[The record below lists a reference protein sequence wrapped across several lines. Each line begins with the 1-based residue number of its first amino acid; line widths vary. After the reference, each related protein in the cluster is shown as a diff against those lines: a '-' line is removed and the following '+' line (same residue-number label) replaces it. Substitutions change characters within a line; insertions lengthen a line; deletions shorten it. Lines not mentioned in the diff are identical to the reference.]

1 MTLPRELLQRLP
13 KTDLHC
19 HLDGSLR
26 IETLIELA
34 RRHAVELPT
43 FDREA
48 LRELV
53 VAGDQVGSLDDY
65 LRAFDITLGVLQEP
79 AALERCA
86 YELAEDAWREN
97 VRYLEVRYSPLLHAR
112 RGLGLDHAIEAVLRG
127 LAAAER
133 DFGIRTGVIL
143 CAIRALAPSSSMALA
158 ELGIAFKRRGVVGLD
173 LAGSEAGFPGEPHRP
188 AFQQARDHNLNCT
201 VHAGEASGPGSV
213 HQALHQLGAHR
224 IGHGTRVIDDPE
236 LLAYVI
242 DHRIPLEVCPSS
254 NIQTG
259 AAASWAS
266 HPVAA
271 FVEAGARVT
280 LNTDSR
286 LISDTTVTDELAR
299 CHRHY
304 GWPLETLKRIV
315 LDGFHSAFLPFH
327 DKAALIAE
335 VTRDLAAIEAPGA
348 AASAPGHPRPAA
360 AHPDSR
366 RPDA

>member
-158 ELGIAFKRRGVVGLD
+158 ELGIAFKRRGVVSL
-173 LAGSEAGFPGEPHRP
+173 
-188 AFQQARDHNLNCT
+188 
-201 VHAGEASGPGSV
+201 
-213 HQALHQLGAHR
+213 
-224 IGHGTRVIDDPE
+224 
-236 LLAYVI
+236 
-242 DHRIPLEVCPSS
+242 
-254 NIQTG
+254 TG
-259 AAASWAS
+259 RRFSKRA
-266 HPVAA
+266 
-271 FVEAGARVT
+271 
-280 LNTDSR
+280 
-286 LISDTTVTDELAR
+286 TTTSTAR
-299 CHRHY
+299 CTPVRRAARARC
-304 GWPLETLKRIV
+304 TRRSTSSARIA
-315 LDGFHSAFLPFH
+315 SA
-327 DKAALIAE
+327 
-335 VTRDLAAIEAPGA
+335 TAPG
-348 AASAPGHPRPAA
+348 
-360 AHPDSR
+360 
-366 RPDA
+366 